1 VSELELW
8 NELGNVYFNTGA
20 YDQAVHAYKR
30 AIQLDPDFGWAYS
43 NLAQA
48 YVHQNQYTEAI
59 PIYIKSLE
67 LLQDGKDKA
76 ESWNRLGT
84 AYRQL
89 RDYPN
94 ALAAYQKAVEFDGTN
109 VLFKE
114 DLGRIYHDLG
124 DLYESLA
131 NGQQGSE
138 ETRFDDETVLD
149 RNPEESDEW
158 SELDESTR
166 LESDEDI
173 LLLGGTLFS
182 KEELAAALE
191 RDVTV
196 GDVESTDSDAQAT
209 ISENMVTGQKDL
221 DIGDESLEE
230 ISDLD
235 SSTSEDTED
244 ALGTQSLED
253 EGLAELTLDPEA
265 LAAPE
270 ADESIEVELLVDE
283 EPTEGETSELETPG
297 AAELEDAII
306 VESVMDG
313 EQPAEE
319 ALDLD
324 TLFTDDTEEVS
335 DALLLADEPVTDET
349 PSVEVPVTSEM
360 GETIGSEQS
369 VDEESVTEGISGVEE
384 PGEQELPTNEAP
396 DTEKA
401 QDMELS
407 SDDITEVDQPV
418 PAEEAQTDT
427 AEVVEQ
433 DVEPQT
439 DQMSQPQDAEKDSRS
454 GDDSDET
461 EDTPET
467 NAEYWKFDDH
477 NSSNG
482 NGSMG
487 GRDVE
492 PQRQDTQV
500 ETLVALDEPVADERA
515 ESRGI
520 PWVMAQEE
528 QIVESSQDQDHDVGQ
543 LNKSEELEKDIAKFK
558 RVVEINPGNAF
569 AWDTL
574 GGLYKAKGRYA
585 EAISA
590 FEQAVVLSPDKS
602 FYHYHLGLVY
612 AAQKRYD
619 EAIHA
624 FESVIK
630 LDPQYSLAHATLAGY
645 YRKLDRESDAQ
656 NHIRIAQSLM
666 RGENEYN
673 RACFEAICGNA
684 DQAVEL
690 LKVALDKKQT
700 PMDWA
705 KRDPDLDFIREDPRY
720 LALVENS

>member
-1 VSELELW
+1 MSELELW

-48 YVHQNQYTEAI
+48 YVHQNQFAEAI

-109 VLFKE
+109 ILFKE

-131 NGQQGSE
+131 SGQQGSE
-138 ETRFDDETVLD
+138 ETRLDDETIWEG
-149 RNPEESDEW
+149 NPEVSDAR
-158 SELDESTR
+158 SEPDKTTR
-166 LESDEDI
+166 LESEEDI

-182 KEELAAALE
+182 KEELAAELE
-191 RDVTV
+191 RDVIV
-196 GDVESTDSDAQAT
+196 GDVELTDLDAQAT
-209 ISENMVTGQKDL
+209 ISESMVTDQNDL
-221 DIGDESLEE
+221 DLGDEAMEE
-230 ISDLD
+230 ISDLV
-235 SSTSEDTED
+235 SSAYEGTED
-244 ALGTQSLED
+244 SLGTQLSAD
-253 EGLAELTLDPEA
+253 ERPAKLPLDPEA
-265 LAAPE
+265 LAVPE
-270 ADESIEVELLVDE
+270 ADESIEIEPLAHE
-283 EPTEGETSELETPG
+283 EPTGEDALELKAPAVGESEV
-297 AAELEDAII
+297 AII
-306 VESVMDG
+306 VESVVDG

-319 ALDLD
+319 VRGMDNLIA
-324 TLFTDDTEEVS
+324 DDMEEIS
-335 DALLLADEPVTDET
+335 DGLSLLDEPRTDET
-349 PSVEVPVTSEM
+349 PSVEVPVASEA
-360 GETIGSEQS
+360 GETFGTEQS
-369 VDEESVTEGISGVEE
+369 VDEESVTEGIPGMEE
-384 PGEQELPTNEAP
+384 PGEQELLTSETPV
-396 DTEKA
+396 TEKV
-401 QDMELS
+401 QEMELS
-407 SDDITEVDQPV
+407 SDDMTEVDRPV
-418 PAEEAQTDT
+418 PSEEAHADT

-433 DVEPQT
+433 DVESQT
-439 DQMSQPQDAEKDSRS
+439 DQMSQPQDVDKDSQS
-454 GDDSDET
+454 GDDSDEAK
-461 EDTPET
+461 DAPET

-477 NSSNG
+477 TSSNG
-482 NGSMG
+482 KGSMG
-487 GRDVE
+487 GRVVE

-500 ETLVALDEPVADERA
+500 ETLVALDEPVADEGA
-515 ESRGI
+515 ELRGI

-528 QIVESSQDQDHDVGQ
+528 QIVESSRDQDREVGQ

-684 DQAVEL
+684 DQAIEL

>member
-1 VSELELW
+1 MSELELW

-138 ETRFDDETVLD
+138 ETRFDDETVLE

-158 SELDESTR
+158 SEPDESTR
-166 LESDEDI
+166 LESEEDI

-191 RDVTV
+191 RDGTV
-196 GDVESTDSDAQAT
+196 GSVELTDSDAQAT
-209 ISENMVTGQKDL
+209 RSESMATGQNDL
-221 DIGDESLEE
+221 DIGDEALVELSDSLE
-230 ISDLD
+230 
-235 SSTSEDTED
+235 
-244 ALGTQSLED
+244 TQLLED
-253 EGLAELTLDPEA
+253 ESLAKPPLDSEA

-283 EPTEGETSELETPG
+283 EPTEEETSELETQ
-297 AAELEDAII
+297 AAAKLEDAII
-306 VESVMDG
+306 VESVLDG

-319 ALDLD
+319 APDLD
-324 TLFTDDTEEVS
+324 TLITDETEETS
-335 DALLLADEPVTDET
+335 DTLLLADEPVTDET
-349 PSVEVPVTSEM
+349 LSVEVPVTSEV
-360 GETIGSEQS
+360 GETIETEQS
-369 VDEESVTEGISGVEE
+369 VDEEAVTEGIPGVER
-384 PGEQELPTNEAP
+384 PGEQELPANEAP
-396 DTEKA
+396 DTEKV

-407 SDDITEVDQPV
+407 SDDLTEVDQSV
-418 PAEEAQTDT
+418 PAEEAHTDT

-439 DQMSQPQDAEKDSRS
+439 DQMSQPQDVEKDSRS

-461 EDTPET
+461 EATPET
-467 NAEYWKFDDH
+467 NMEYWKFDDH
-477 NSSNG
+477 TSSNG

-487 GRDVE
+487 GRVVE
-492 PQRQDTQV
+492 PQKQDTRV

-515 ESRGI
+515 ESRSI

-528 QIVESSQDQDHDVGQ
+528 QIVESSQDQDHEVGH

-645 YRKLDRESDAQ
+645 YRKFDREADAQ

-684 DQAVEL
+684 DQAIEL
-690 LKVALDKKQT
+690 LKIALDKKQT

>member
-1 VSELELW
+1 MSELELW

-48 YVHQNQYTEAI
+48 YVHQNQFAEAI

-109 VLFKE
+109 ILFKE

-131 NGQQGSE
+131 SGQQGSE
-138 ETRFDDETVLD
+138 ETRLDDETIWEG
-149 RNPEESDEW
+149 NPEVSDAR
-158 SELDESTR
+158 SEPDKTTR
-166 LESDEDI
+166 LESEEDI

-182 KEELAAALE
+182 KEELAAELE
-191 RDVTV
+191 RDVTD
-196 GDVESTDSDAQAT
+196 GDVELTDRDAQAT
-209 ISENMVTGQKDL
+209 ISESMVPDQNDL
-221 DIGDESLEE
+221 DLGDEAMEE
-230 ISDLD
+230 ISDLV
-235 SSTSEDTED
+235 SSAYEGTED
-244 ALGTQSLED
+244 SLGTQLSAD
-253 EGLAELTLDPEA
+253 ERPAKLPLDPEA
-265 LAAPE
+265 LAVPE
-270 ADESIEVELLVDE
+270 ADESIEIEPLAHE
-283 EPTEGETSELETPG
+283 EPTGENASELEATVVG
-297 AAELEDAII
+297 ESGVAII
-306 VESVMDG
+306 VESVVDG

-319 ALDLD
+319 VRGMDNLIA
-324 TLFTDDTEEVS
+324 DDMEEIS
-335 DALLLADEPVTDET
+335 DGLSLLDEPRTDET
-349 PSVEVPVTSEM
+349 SSVEVPVASEA
-360 GETIGSEQS
+360 GETFGTEQS
-369 VDEESVTEGISGVEE
+369 VDEESVTEGIPGMEE
-384 PGEQELPTNEAP
+384 PGEQELLTSETPV
-396 DTEKA
+396 TEKV
-401 QDMELS
+401 QEMELS
-407 SDDITEVDQPV
+407 SDDMTEVDRPV
-418 PAEEAQTDT
+418 PSEEAHADT

-433 DVEPQT
+433 DVESQT
-439 DQMSQPQDAEKDSRS
+439 DQMSQPQDVDKDSQS
-454 GDDSDET
+454 GDDSDEAK
-461 EDTPET
+461 DAPET

-477 NSSNG
+477 TSSNG
-482 NGSMG
+482 KGSMG
-487 GRDVE
+487 GRVVE

-500 ETLVALDEPVADERA
+500 ETLVALDEPVADEGA
-515 ESRGI
+515 ELRGI

-528 QIVESSQDQDHDVGQ
+528 QIVESSRDQDREVGQ

-590 FEQAVVLSPDKS
+590 FEQAVVLCPDKS

-684 DQAVEL
+684 DQAIEL

>member
-1 VSELELW
+1 MSELELW

-138 ETRFDDETVLD
+138 ETRFDDETVLE

-158 SELDESTR
+158 SEPDESTR
-166 LESDEDI
+166 LESEEDI

-191 RDVTV
+191 RDGTV
-196 GDVESTDSDAQAT
+196 GSVELTDSDAQAT
-209 ISENMVTGQKDL
+209 RSESMATGQNDL
-221 DIGDESLEE
+221 DIGDEALVELSDSLE
-230 ISDLD
+230 
-235 SSTSEDTED
+235 
-244 ALGTQSLED
+244 TQLLED
-253 EGLAELTLDPEA
+253 ESLAKPPLDSEA

-283 EPTEGETSELETPG
+283 EPTEEETSELETQ
-297 AAELEDAII
+297 AAAKLEDAII
-306 VESVMDG
+306 VESVLDG

-319 ALDLD
+319 APDLD
-324 TLFTDDTEEVS
+324 TLITDETEETS
-335 DALLLADEPVTDET
+335 DTLLLADEPVMDET
-349 PSVEVPVTSEM
+349 LSVEVPVTSEV
-360 GETIGSEQS
+360 GETIETEQS
-369 VDEESVTEGISGVEE
+369 VDEEAVTEGIPGVER
-384 PGEQELPTNEAP
+384 PGEQELPANEAP
-396 DTEKA
+396 DTEKV

-407 SDDITEVDQPV
+407 SDDLTEVDQSV
-418 PAEEAQTDT
+418 PAEEAHTDT

-439 DQMSQPQDAEKDSRS
+439 DQMSQPQDVEKDSRS

-461 EDTPET
+461 EATPET
-467 NAEYWKFDDH
+467 NMEYWKFDDH
-477 NSSNG
+477 TSSNG

-487 GRDVE
+487 GRVVE
-492 PQRQDTQV
+492 PQKQDTRV

-528 QIVESSQDQDHDVGQ
+528 QIVESSQDQDHEVGH

-645 YRKLDRESDAQ
+645 YRKFDREADAQ

-684 DQAVEL
+684 DQAIEL
-690 LKVALDKKQT
+690 LKIALDKKQT

>member
-1 VSELELW
+1 MSELELW

-48 YVHQNQYTEAI
+48 YVHQNQFAEAI

-109 VLFKE
+109 ILFKE

-131 NGQQGSE
+131 SGQQGSE
-138 ETRFDDETVLD
+138 ETRLDDETIWEG
-149 RNPEESDEW
+149 NPEVSDAR
-158 SELDESTR
+158 SEPDKTTR
-166 LESDEDI
+166 LESEEDI

-182 KEELAAALE
+182 KEELAAELE
-191 RDVTV
+191 RDVTD
-196 GDVESTDSDAQAT
+196 GDVELTDRDAQAT
-209 ISENMVTGQKDL
+209 ISESMVPDQNDL
-221 DIGDESLEE
+221 DLGDEAMEE
-230 ISDLD
+230 ISDLV
-235 SSTSEDTED
+235 SSAYEGTED
-244 ALGTQSLED
+244 SLGTQLSAD
-253 EGLAELTLDPEA
+253 ERPAKLPLDPEA
-265 LAAPE
+265 LAVPE
-270 ADESIEVELLVDE
+270 ADESIEIEPLAHE
-283 EPTEGETSELETPG
+283 EPTGENASELEATVVG
-297 AAELEDAII
+297 ESGVAII
-306 VESVMDG
+306 VESVVDG

-319 ALDLD
+319 VRGMDNLIA
-324 TLFTDDTEEVS
+324 DDMEEIS
-335 DALLLADEPVTDET
+335 DGFSLVDEPPTDEI
-349 PSVEVPVTSEM
+349 PSVDVPVTSEA
-360 GETIGSEQS
+360 GETIGTEQS
-369 VDEESVTEGISGVEE
+369 VDEESVTEGIPGMEE
-384 PGEQELPTNEAP
+384 PGEQELLTSETPV
-396 DTEKA
+396 TEKV
-401 QDMELS
+401 QEMELS
-407 SDDITEVDQPV
+407 SDDMTEVDRPV
-418 PAEEAQTDT
+418 PSEEAHADT

-433 DVEPQT
+433 DVESQT
-439 DQMSQPQDAEKDSRS
+439 DQMSQPQDVDKDSQS
-454 GDDSDET
+454 GDDSDEAK
-461 EDTPET
+461 DAPET

-477 NSSNG
+477 TSSNG
-482 NGSMG
+482 KGSMG
-487 GRDVE
+487 GRVVE

-500 ETLVALDEPVADERA
+500 ETLVALDEPVADEGA
-515 ESRGI
+515 ELRGI

-528 QIVESSQDQDHDVGQ
+528 QIVESSRDQDREVGQ

-590 FEQAVVLSPDKS
+590 FEQAVVLCPDKS

-684 DQAVEL
+684 DQAIEL

>member
-1 VSELELW
+1 MSELELW

-131 NGQQGSE
+131 NGQQGSA
-138 ETRFDDETVLD
+138 ETRFDDETVLE

-158 SELDESTR
+158 SEPDESTR
-166 LESDEDI
+166 LESEEDI

-191 RDVTV
+191 RDGTV
-196 GDVESTDSDAQAT
+196 GSVELTDSDAQAT
-209 ISENMVTGQKDL
+209 RSESMATGQNDL
-221 DIGDESLEE
+221 DIGDEALVELSDSLE
-230 ISDLD
+230 
-235 SSTSEDTED
+235 
-244 ALGTQSLED
+244 TQLLED
-253 EGLAELTLDPEA
+253 ESLAKPPLDSEA

-283 EPTEGETSELETPG
+283 EPTEEETSELETQ
-297 AAELEDAII
+297 AAAKLEDAII
-306 VESVMDG
+306 VESVLDG

-319 ALDLD
+319 APDLD
-324 TLFTDDTEEVS
+324 TLITDETEETS
-335 DALLLADEPVTDET
+335 DTLLLADEPVTDET
-349 PSVEVPVTSEM
+349 LSVEVPVTSEV
-360 GETIGSEQS
+360 GETIETEQS
-369 VDEESVTEGISGVEE
+369 VDEEAVTEGIPGVER
-384 PGEQELPTNEAP
+384 PGEQELPANEAP
-396 DTEKA
+396 DTEKV

-407 SDDITEVDQPV
+407 SDDLTEVDQSV
-418 PAEEAQTDT
+418 PAEEAHTDT

-439 DQMSQPQDAEKDSRS
+439 DQMSQPQDVEKDSRS

-461 EDTPET
+461 EATPET
-467 NAEYWKFDDH
+467 NMEYWKFDDH
-477 NSSNG
+477 TSSNG

-487 GRDVE
+487 GRVVE
-492 PQRQDTQV
+492 PQKQDTRV

-528 QIVESSQDQDHDVGQ
+528 QIVESSQDQDHEVGH

-645 YRKLDRESDAQ
+645 YRKFDREADAQ

-684 DQAVEL
+684 DQAIEL
-690 LKVALDKKQT
+690 LKIALDKKQT

>member
-1 VSELELW
+1 MSELELW

-138 ETRFDDETVLD
+138 ETRFDDETVLE

-158 SELDESTR
+158 SEPDESTR
-166 LESDEDI
+166 LESEEDI

-191 RDVTV
+191 RDGTV
-196 GDVESTDSDAQAT
+196 GSVELTDSDAQAT
-209 ISENMVTGQKDL
+209 RSESMATGQNDL
-221 DIGDESLEE
+221 DIGDEALVELSDSLE
-230 ISDLD
+230 
-235 SSTSEDTED
+235 
-244 ALGTQSLED
+244 TQLLED
-253 EGLAELTLDPEA
+253 ESLAKPPLDSEA

-283 EPTEGETSELETPG
+283 EPTEEETSELETQ
-297 AAELEDAII
+297 AAAKLEDAII
-306 VESVMDG
+306 VESVLDG

-319 ALDLD
+319 APDLD
-324 TLFTDDTEEVS
+324 TLITDETEETS
-335 DALLLADEPVTDET
+335 DTLLLADEPVTDET
-349 PSVEVPVTSEM
+349 LSVEVPVTSEV
-360 GETIGSEQS
+360 GETIETEQS
-369 VDEESVTEGISGVEE
+369 VDEEAVTEGIPGVER
-384 PGEQELPTNEAP
+384 PGEQELPANEAP
-396 DTEKA
+396 DTEKV

-407 SDDITEVDQPV
+407 SDDLTEVDQSV
-418 PAEEAQTDT
+418 PAEEAHTDT

-439 DQMSQPQDAEKDSRS
+439 DQMSQPQDVEKDSRS

-461 EDTPET
+461 EATPET
-467 NAEYWKFDDH
+467 NMEYWKFDDH
-477 NSSNG
+477 TSSNG

-487 GRDVE
+487 GRVVE
-492 PQRQDTQV
+492 PQKQDTRV

-528 QIVESSQDQDHDVGQ
+528 QIVESSQDQDHEVGH

-645 YRKLDRESDAQ
+645 YRKFDREADAQ

-684 DQAVEL
+684 DQAIEL
-690 LKVALDKKQT
+690 LKIALDKKQT

>member
-59 PIYIKSLE
+59 PIYIKSLD

-138 ETRFDDETVLD
+138 ETRFDDETVLE

-158 SELDESTR
+158 SEPDESTR
-166 LESDEDI
+166 LESEEDI

-191 RDVTV
+191 RDGTV
-196 GDVESTDSDAQAT
+196 GSVELTDSDAQAT
-209 ISENMVTGQKDL
+209 RSESMATGQNDL
-221 DIGDESLEE
+221 DIGDEALVELSDSLE
-230 ISDLD
+230 
-235 SSTSEDTED
+235 
-244 ALGTQSLED
+244 TQLLED
-253 EGLAELTLDPEA
+253 ESLAKPPLDSEA

-283 EPTEGETSELETPG
+283 EPTEEETSELETQ
-297 AAELEDAII
+297 AAAKLEDAII
-306 VESVMDG
+306 VESVLDG

-319 ALDLD
+319 APDLD
-324 TLFTDDTEEVS
+324 TLITDETEETS
-335 DALLLADEPVTDET
+335 DTLLLADEPVMDET
-349 PSVEVPVTSEM
+349 LSVEVPVTSEV
-360 GETIGSEQS
+360 GETIETEQS
-369 VDEESVTEGISGVEE
+369 VDEEAVTEGIPGVER
-384 PGEQELPTNEAP
+384 PGEQELPANEAP
-396 DTEKA
+396 DTEKV

-407 SDDITEVDQPV
+407 SDDLTEVDQSV
-418 PAEEAQTDT
+418 PAEEAHTDT

-439 DQMSQPQDAEKDSRS
+439 DQMSQPQDVEKDSRS

-461 EDTPET
+461 EATPET
-467 NAEYWKFDDH
+467 NMEYWKFDDH
-477 NSSNG
+477 TSSNG

-487 GRDVE
+487 GRVVE
-492 PQRQDTQV
+492 PQKQDTRV

-528 QIVESSQDQDHDVGQ
+528 QIVESSQDQDHEVGH

-645 YRKLDRESDAQ
+645 YRKFDREADAQ

-684 DQAVEL
+684 DQAIEL
-690 LKVALDKKQT
+690 LKIALDKKQT